1 VEYFYNPSREFHAM
15 VGFPMESLDWRPT
28 EDLNFRVSY
37 SLIHNIHALVTYRLA
52 EPLRVYAGFDWN
64 TQGYLLVDRP
74 DPKDRFFYDEKRVK
88 AGVKVTL
95 VDGLVFDLGGGFAFD
110 RSYWESQHGLRQ
122 KFDRVDIDSGLY
134 ALASLEFR
142 LGRSHEPHEEKPE
155 KPADKKD

>member
-1 VEYFYNPSREFHAM
+1 
-15 VGFPMESLDWRPT
+15 MESLDWRPT